1 MTFLRIALSLRRQIA
16 CAIVIATC
24 MLMEGNLL
32 SWANTVVDLVQISD
46 DNRTTNDSFTTP
58 KLSLTEDESDWLA
71 SLPLMTS
78 LPFLFVSGLVID
90 LFGLKGTTVLA
101 LILTTSGRLLMGL
114 APSKTNIFIGR
125 GLDGAAYAFML
136 NATQPLI
143 SELVSPKI
151 RGTLSS
157 LPRLTSNLGVLEIT
171 VASFFLSWNHVTTL
185 SAAPLLLV
193 LIIIIFVPES
203 PYWLVKKDRKEA
215 ALSSLCFLNPTADDI
230 DNQLKEIEACVN
242 LCSRETGVMEQ
253 VRQMKSSSNYKP
265 VLTLAFLFVLY
276 GSNGFPLITPYST
289 LLFGQMGVP
298 LDPGLC
304 TIYLAVARLVALI
317 PGVLVSDLCGR
328 KPLFIGSSILSALF
342 LALMFLPLTVSF
354 VPEELAV
361 VFLLCF
367 VLASSTGANV
377 IPPVLIGEL
386 VPSAVQ
392 SIGCSLCN
400 MMEIIIA
407 GAFSFATPRLVRAVS
422 LRFVFFIPA
431 AANLLAA
438 FVVWRWIPE
447 TKGKHLLEVHRTFK

>member
-193 LIIIIFVPES
+193 LIIIIFVPE
-203 PYWLVKKDRKEA
+203 
-215 ALSSLCFLNPTADDI
+215 
-230 DNQLKEIEACVN
+230 
-242 LCSRETGVMEQ
+242 